1 MPDGLGC
8 WRFVQH
14 GSSVCIL
21 TRERGNEKSLFPL
34 PDGAYCPVRIVLL
47 HGHNS
52 VGSPCYHSASPWR
65 NNEALIDSIYI
76 GRRFKNDTE
85 RLEKLF
91 QMYTEMTTA
100 ERKKPRA

>member
-1 MPDGLGC
+1 MAWVVGGLYNMVA
-8 WRFVQH
+8 RYAFPR
-14 GSSVCIL
+14 GSVGTRNRCFRCRTGHIAPSV
-21 TRERGNEKSLFPL
+21 TF
-34 PDGAYCPVRIVLL
+34 LL

-85 RLEKLF
+85 RLEKRF